1 MWIALVFDRKE
12 QSGRGKQQHI
22 LFFRP
27 RSLVKTL
34 QGFLL
39 LFVVVIPSW
48 CGSFC
53 FLFVFLGED
62 RETALGGEK
71 IYTTIFFL
79 FFFVLFHFL
88 FLCCMFF
95 FFFRQFLLKSKLVF
109 FQGQKNGMGDAMI
122 FCLDFLF
129 SGYRFLPRFSALC
142 WLPRRGCFS
151 WFPQHQAPYNRM
163 CIHAYHCIDVLSRII
178 LRIDK

>member
-1 MWIALVFDRKE
+1 M
-12 QSGRGKQQHI
+12 
-22 LFFRP
+22 
-27 RSLVKTL
+27 

-48 CGSFC
+48 CGSLFCFC

-79 FFFVLFHFL
+79 FFL
-88 FLCCMFF
+88 MFCF
-95 FFFRQFLLKSKLVF
+95 ISCFYVVCFFFRQFLLKSKLVF
-109 FQGQKNGMGDAMI
+109 FQGQKNGKGDAMI

-129 SGYRFLPRFSALC
+129 SGYDFCLDFLHFA
-142 WLPRRGCFS
+142 GYHDGVA
-151 WFPQHQAPYNRM
+151 FP
-163 CIHAYHCIDVLSRII
+163 DFLSTKLLII
-178 LRIDK
+178 ECAFMLITVSMYWAE

>member
-79 FFFVLFHFL
+79 FFLFCFISC
-88 FLCCMFF
+88 FYVVCFF
-95 FFFRQFLLKSKLVF
+95 SFDNFSSQSLLVS
-109 FQGQKNGMGDAMI
+109 GTKNGLGDAMI
-122 FCLDFLF
+122 FCLDI
-129 SGYRFLPRFSALC
+129 SGFF
-142 WLPRRGCFS
+142 
-151 WFPQHQAPYNRM
+151 
-163 CIHAYHCIDVLSRII
+163 
-178 LRIDK
+178 

>member
-1 MWIALVFDRKE
+1 M
-12 QSGRGKQQHI
+12 
-22 LFFRP
+22 
-27 RSLVKTL
+27 

-48 CGSFC
+48 CGSFCFC

-79 FFFVLFHFL
+79 FFF
-88 FLCCMFF
+88 MFCFISCFYVVCF
-95 FFFRQFLLKSKLVF
+95 FSFDNFLLKSKLVF
-109 FQGQKNGMGDAMI
+109 FSGTKKRYGRDAMI

-129 SGYRFLPRFSALC
+129 SGYDFCLDFLHFAGYHDRVA
-142 WLPRRGCFS
+142 
-151 WFPQHQAPYNRM
+151 FP
-163 CIHAYHCIDVLSRII
+163 DFLSTKLLII
-178 LRIDK
+178 ECAFMLITVSMYWAE

>member
-79 FFFVLFHFL
+79 FFFMFCFISCFYVVCFFSFDNFFSSQSLFF
-88 FLCCMFF
+88 
-95 FFFRQFLLKSKLVF
+95 S
-109 FQGQKNGMGDAMI
+109 GTKNGMGDAMI

>member
-1 MWIALVFDRKE
+1 M
-12 QSGRGKQQHI
+12 
-22 LFFRP
+22 
-27 RSLVKTL
+27 

-48 CGSFC
+48 CGSLFCFC

-79 FFFVLFHFL
+79 FFL
-88 FLCCMFF
+88 MFCFISCFYVVCF
-95 FFFRQFLLKSKLVF
+95 FFFRQFSSQVKACF
-109 FQGQKNGMGDAMI
+109 FSGTKKRYGRRD
-122 FCLDFLF
+122 DFLPRF
-129 SGYRFLPRFSALC
+129 SFFRLRFLPRFSALC

>member
-1 MWIALVFDRKE
+1 M
-12 QSGRGKQQHI
+12 
-22 LFFRP
+22 
-27 RSLVKTL
+27 

-48 CGSFC
+48 CGSLFCFC

-79 FFFVLFHFL
+79 FFF
-88 FLCCMFF
+88 MFCFISCFYVVCF
-95 FFFRQFLLKSKLVF
+95 FFFRQFSSQVKACF
-109 FQGQKNGMGDAMI
+109 FSGTKKRYGRRD
-122 FCLDFLF
+122 DFLPRF
-129 SGYRFLPRFSALC
+129 SFFRLRFLPRFSALC

>member
-79 FFFVLFHFL
+79 FFLFCFISCFYVVCFFSFDNFFSSQSL
-88 FLCCMFF
+88 FF
-95 FFFRQFLLKSKLVF
+95 S
-109 FQGQKNGMGDAMI
+109 GTKNGLGDAMI
-122 FCLDFLF
+122 FCLDFFFRL
-129 SGYRFLPRFSALC
+129 RFLPRFSALC
-142 WLPRRGCFS
+142 WLPRRGYFS

-163 CIHAYHCIDVLSRII
+163 CRHAYHCIDVLSRII

>member
-1 MWIALVFDRKE
+1 MCIALVFDRKE

-95 FFFRQFLLKSKLVF
+95 FLSTISSQVKACF
-109 FQGQKNGMGDAMI
+109 
-122 FCLDFLF
+122 F
-129 SGYRFLPRFSALC
+129 SGTKKRYGRRDDFLPRFSFFRLQIFA
-142 WLPRRGCFS
+142 
-151 WFPQHQAPYNRM
+151 
-163 CIHAYHCIDVLSRII
+163 
-178 LRIDK
+178 

>member
-1 MWIALVFDRKE
+1 M
-12 QSGRGKQQHI
+12 
-22 LFFRP
+22 
-27 RSLVKTL
+27 

-48 CGSFC
+48 CGSLYCFC

-79 FFFVLFHFL
+79 FFFYVLFHFL

-95 FFFRQFLLKSKLVF
+95 FLSTIFFSSQSLFFFRDKKTVWARR
-109 FQGQKNGMGDAMI
+109 D
-122 FCLDFLF
+122 DFLPRF
-129 SGYRFLPRFSALC
+129 SFFRLRFLPRFSALC
-142 WLPRRGCFS
+142 WLPRQGCFS

>member
-95 FFFRQFLLKSKLVF
+95 FLSTISSQVKACF
-109 FQGQKNGMGDAMI
+109 
-122 FCLDFLF
+122 F
-129 SGYRFLPRFSALC
+129 SGTKKRYGRRDDFLPRFSFFRLQIFA
-142 WLPRRGCFS
+142 
-151 WFPQHQAPYNRM
+151 
-163 CIHAYHCIDVLSRII
+163 
-178 LRIDK
+178 

>member
-95 FFFRQFLLKSKLVF
+95 FLSTISSQVKACF

>member
-1 MWIALVFDRKE
+1 MANNSTFCFSGPALLLKPCRVFCCC
-12 QSGRGKQQHI
+12 
-22 LFFRP
+22 L
-27 RSLVKTL
+27 
-34 QGFLL
+34 LL
-39 LFVVVIPSW
+39 LFHHDVVV
-48 CGSFC
+48 FVFV

-79 FFFVLFHFL
+79 FFFFVLFHFL

-95 FFFRQFLLKSKLVF
+95 FLSTISSQVKACF

-151 WFPQHQAPYNRM
+151 
-163 CIHAYHCIDVLSRII
+163 
-178 LRIDK
+178 

>member
-79 FFFVLFHFL
+79 FFLFCFISC
-88 FLCCMFF
+88 FYVVCFF
-95 FFFRQFLLKSKLVF
+95 FLSTISSQVKACF
-109 FQGQKNGMGDAMI
+109 
-122 FCLDFLF
+122 F
-129 SGYRFLPRFSALC
+129 SGTKKRYGRRDDFLPRFSFFRLQIFA
-142 WLPRRGCFS
+142 
-151 WFPQHQAPYNRM
+151 
-163 CIHAYHCIDVLSRII
+163 
-178 LRIDK
+178 

>member
-1 MWIALVFDRKE
+1 M
-12 QSGRGKQQHI
+12 
-22 LFFRP
+22 
-27 RSLVKTL
+27 

-79 FFFVLFHFL
+79 FFLCFVSFL
-88 FLCCMFF
+88 VFMLYVFFLSTISSQVKAC
-95 FFFRQFLLKSKLVF
+95 F

-129 SGYRFLPRFSALC
+129 SGYDFCLDFLHFAGYHDRVA
-142 WLPRRGCFS
+142 
-151 WFPQHQAPYNRM
+151 FP
-163 CIHAYHCIDVLSRII
+163 DFLSTKLLII
-178 LRIDK
+178 ECAFMLITVSMYWAE

>member
-1 MWIALVFDRKE
+1 M
-12 QSGRGKQQHI
+12 
-22 LFFRP
+22 
-27 RSLVKTL
+27 
-34 QGFLL
+34 QGFFVVVCCCLL

-48 CGSFC
+48 CGSLFCFC

-79 FFFVLFHFL
+79 FFF
-88 FLCCMFF
+88 MFCFISCFYVVCF
-95 FFFRQFLLKSKLVF
+95 FSFDNFLLKSKLVF

-129 SGYRFLPRFSALC
+129 SGYDFCLDFLHFAGYHDRVA
-142 WLPRRGCFS
+142 
-151 WFPQHQAPYNRM
+151 FP
-163 CIHAYHCIDVLSRII
+163 DFLSTKLLII
-178 LRIDK
+178 ECAFMLITVSMYWAE